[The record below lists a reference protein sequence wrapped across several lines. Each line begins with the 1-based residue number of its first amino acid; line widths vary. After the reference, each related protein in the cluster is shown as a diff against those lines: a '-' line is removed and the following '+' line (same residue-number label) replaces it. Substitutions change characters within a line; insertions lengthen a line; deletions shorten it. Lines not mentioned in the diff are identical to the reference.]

1 MAADATHGLSP
12 AYDSISPRSTP
23 SSPAPI
29 PHIDDLVAIPTDVGP
44 NQSIKRLLEMAQT
57 ALRQS
62 EISRDFNRPAIALQ
76 EYIRA
81 SVIAIQI
88 ITNHKDYPGLRT
100 DHTDSAR
107 VHNALLRRIKQ
118 QSDDYESIKRDIIED
133 NKRSGVQ
140 PTVRRS
146 LCPNKVQGLGL
157 ASKQADLVNGHAL
170 PPVNGSPG
178 KVKPVVH
185 PKPHALAGNLL
196 PGRGRAASSNGATLD
211 LAARFANLR
220 GPQSSPGQD
229 PRIKTYP
236 IPTQRPAGPRQ
247 MPQDQQLNLDTDAA
261 TSSALP
267 KVPDAIYSPARGSV
281 SGDLARLP
289 TSTSR
294 GLFSRTGSSTSV
306 PAATPQGSELAPAVV
321 SPRMPSPRI
330 PPRIPSPRVPE
341 GADEPLP
348 LPAGDGIT
356 PEQLV
361 EVMRGN
367 WSILLIDIRSRE
379 AFNEGHIMSSSIICI
394 EPSILLR
401 DNISSEEIS
410 ESLVLSPS
418 PEQALFE
425 KRDSCDLVVFY
436 DEDSHQVIQSPKN
449 ADEQVILSLHR
460 ALIHLNYGRDLK
472 RPPRLLIGGL
482 AAWADLVGPLALQSG
497 ASSMFKG
504 PHARYK
510 RNGIVQRR
518 GSKYIVTSLQPAD
531 VKAWENTLEKDAR
544 QTATR
549 PSFPRTG
556 EEFLRFSPVSTQQQS
571 MSSPPMASEQGQE
584 HGLVHKF
591 GSLHQLPAP
600 PARPCA
606 AVKRLSHSGLSQ
618 GDDGHEAYGETGAVV
633 PPRLPARSK
642 KAMEQ
647 LAGGVVKTYTGLNNP
662 RNWCYAN
669 STLQSLLASPGFGRE
684 LADSGWMS
692 RYIVPRKA
700 EETIDQPQLMI
711 RIISHLFQWMSTGNF
726 ETLKA
731 QTLMEYSRNLC
742 KSSDPQ
748 SQFGG
753 PEQQDAQE
761 FMSFVMEQMHDET
774 NSRRDRAGKV
784 EQPKAARGRPLVEAA
799 IEYWRNHTQ
808 LNQSII
814 DRYWRGVELSAVE
827 CMGCHTRTHTF
838 SPFGWVPVTVGP
850 GRDMTL
856 YEALNHYVAENRL
869 DDFACDHCQGKRVA
883 MQSMSFARMPPLLCI
898 SFRRFNYDGRDFSK
912 SNAAISWDF
921 NDVDLSPY
929 FLGADADSGGGDSAF
944 TAPFRYE
951 CYAVI
956 VHSGRQLNTGHYF
969 AYVRDASSHDPYA
982 WYCCNDSHVSK
993 VRIGS
998 GDAADVQKD
1007 VFRSDPDR
1015 VPYLVFFHRKDA

>member
-1 MAADATHGLSP
+1 MATEAPYGLPP
-12 AYDSISPRSTP
+12 AYDG
-23 SSPAPI
+23 SSPPAPNSPTPL
-29 PHIDDLVAIPTDVGP
+29 PHIDDLVAIPTDVGS
-44 NQSIKRLLEMAQT
+44 NQSIKRLLEIAQA

-62 EISRDFNRPAIALQ
+62 EISREFKRPALALK

-81 SVIAIQI
+81 SVIVIQI
-88 ITNHKDYPGLRT
+88 ISNHKDYPGLRA
-100 DHTDSAR
+100 DHADTAR
-107 VHNALLRRIKQ
+107 VHGALLKRIAQ
-118 QSDDYESIKRDIIED
+118 QNDVYENIKREIIED

-140 PTVRRS
+140 PTIKRS
-146 LCPNKVQGLGL
+146 MSPSKSQGFGV
-157 ASKQADLVNGHAL
+157 KQADLVNGRA
-170 PPVNGSPG
+170 VNGSPG

-185 PKPHALAGNLL
+185 PKPQALAGNAIL
-196 PGRGRAASSNGATLD
+196 PGRGRGVSSNGATHD
-211 LAARFANLR
+211 LVTRFANLR

-236 IPTQRPAGPRQ
+236 IPTQRPAGPRE
-247 MPQDQQLNLDTDAA
+247 MPQDQKLDLDTDAA

-281 SGDLARLP
+281 SGEAARLP
-289 TSTSR
+289 MSTPR
-294 GLFSRTGSSTSV
+294 GLFSRTGSSNSV
-306 PAATPQGSELAPAVV
+306 PTTSQQSMDPIK
-321 SPRMPSPRI
+321 SPRMSSPRMSS
-330 PPRIPSPRVPE
+330 PRIPSPTVPE
-341 GADEPLP
+341 EAEEPLP
-348 LPAGDGIT
+348 LPAGDGIS
-356 PEQLV
+356 PEHLV
-361 EVMRGN
+361 EIMRGD

-425 KRDSCDLVVFY
+425 KRDSCDLIIFY
-436 DEDSHQVIQSPKN
+436 DQDSREVIQSPKN

-460 ALIHLNYGRDLK
+460 ALVHLNYGRDLK

-482 AAWADLVGPLALQSG
+482 AAWADLVGPFALQSG
-497 ASSMFKG
+497 TSAGSNAK
-504 PHARYK
+504 YK

-544 QTATR
+544 QTAIR

-556 EEFLRFSPVSTQQQS
+556 EEFLRFPPISPQQQS
-571 MSSPPMASEQGQE
+571 MSSPPLASEEGQ
-584 HGLVHKF
+584 HYGLVHKF
-591 GSLHQLPAP
+591 GSLNQLPAP
-600 PARPCA
+600 PTRPCA
-606 AVKRLSHSGLSQ
+606 AVKRPSHSGLSQ
-618 GDDGHEAYGETGAVV
+618 EGDDGHEHYDESGAVV

-669 STLQSLLASPGFGRE
+669 STLQSLLASPGFGQE

-692 RYIVPRKA
+692 RYVVPRKA
-700 EETIDQPQLMI
+700 NETIEQPQLMI
-711 RIISHLFQWMSTGNF
+711 RIISNLFQWMSTGNF

-731 QTLMEYSRNLC
+731 QTLMDYSRHLC

-753 PEQQDAQE
+753 SEQQDAQE
-761 FMSFVMEQMHDET
+761 FMSFIMEQMHDET
-774 NSRRDRAGKV
+774 NSRRDRTGKV
-784 EQPKAARGRPLVEAA
+784 EQPKSARGRPLVEAA
-799 IEYWRNHTQ
+799 MEYWRNHTE

-838 SPFGWVPVTVGP
+838 SPFGWIPVTVGP

-856 YEALNHYVAENRL
+856 TEALDHYVSENQL
-869 DDFACDHCQGKRVA
+869 DDFACDHCKAKRVA
-883 MQSMSFARMPPLLCI
+883 MQSMSFARLPPLLCI

-929 FLGADADSGGGDSAF
+929 FLGGADADPGSDRAF
-944 TAPFRYE
+944 KSPFRYQ

-969 AYVRDASSHDPYA
+969 AYVRDTANSHHDPYA
-982 WYCCNDSHVSK
+982 WYCCNDSHVTK

-998 GDAADVQKD
+998 GDAADVQRE

-1015 VPYLVFFHRKDA
+1015 VPYLVFFQRKDI